1 MPLTSRF
8 EQNAVWKPTLLGNAW
23 YASCP
28 SVLQDALLQHGHL
41 RKVSASG
48 RVFEHD
54 AMDHSLYCVLGGQ
67 VQVYYPDPSGSMPLL
82 ATLDPPHWFGEMS
95 FIDAEPRSHVAV
107 AEEQALLLSVAHA
120 DLLPFLDQHPGCWR
134 DIARLAVSKLRK
146 AYQLI
151 PLDAQLPART
161 RLIKRLWLVAHGY
174 GFKEDAPRTRLRLSQ
189 DQLASTLGITRQTA
203 NKVLRDLE
211 LRGLVKLHY
220 GEVELLDL
228 ARWQQ
233 AMQED

>member
-1 MPLTSRF
+1 MTSASRTA
-8 EQNAVWKPTLLGNAW
+8 QNAVWKPTLLGNAW

-28 SVLQDALLQHGHL
+28 AALQDALLQHGRL
-41 RKVSASG
+41 RKVSAG
-48 RVFEHD
+48 GPVFEHG
-54 AMDHSLYCVLGGQ
+54 ANDHALYCVLSGQ
-67 VQVYYPDPSGSMPLL
+67 VQAYYPDPSGAMPLL
-82 ATLDPPHWFGEMS
+82 ATLDPSHWFGEMS

-107 AEEQALLLSVAHA
+107 AEQQALLLCVAHA

-134 DIARLAVSKLRK
+134 DIARLAVSKLRR

-161 RLIKRLWLVAHGY
+161 RLVKRLWLVAHGY

-211 LRGLVKLHY
+211 LQGLVKLHY
-220 GEVELLDL
+220 GEVELLNL
-228 ARWQQ
+228 PGWQQ
-233 AMQED
+233 AMRDD

>member
-1 MPLTSRF
+1 MTPASRT

-28 SVLQDALLQHGHL
+28 AALQDALLQHGRL
-41 RKVSASG
+41 RKVSAG
-48 RVFEHD
+48 GWVFEHG
-54 AMDHSLYCVLGGQ
+54 ATDHALYCVLSGQ

-82 ATLDPPHWFGEMS
+82 ATLDPSHWFGEMS
-95 FIDAEPRSHVAV
+95 FIDAEPRSHMAV
-107 AEEQALLLSVAHA
+107 AEQQALLLCVARA

-134 DIARLAVSKLRK
+134 DIACLAVSKLRR

-151 PLDAQLPART
+151 PLDAQLSARI
-161 RLIKRLWLVAHGY
+161 RLLKRLWLVAHGY
-174 GFKEDAPRTRLRLSQ
+174 GFKEAAPRTRLRLSQ

-211 LRGLVKLHY
+211 LQGLVKLHY
-220 GEVELLDL
+220 GEVELLNL
-228 ARWQQ
+228 SGWQQ